1 MRLWL
6 GHLPP
11 LPLCVII
18 RTRWGE
24 IMNVTVSASELYQL
38 AKDMLNDGM
47 DNVVHK
53 HRAIQPV
60 RAGYLHAASQ

>member
-1 MRLWL
+1 MAWSLA
-6 GHLPP
+6 PAP
-11 LPLCVII
+11 ALCYYQDEG
-18 RTRWGE
+18 GE